1 MADTDFNVEAFLEKE
16 NLSVE
21 DLSKLKKAHLRAIV
35 EHANVTV
42 PTSATKAGLVQAISV
57 HLDLG
62 ERQAE
67 PAQTVQ
73 SSLELEKLRLEL
85 EFKERKE
92 RERKRKKEKEKKGKG
107 KEKKGRRRE
116 REEKER
122 EFKLKM
128 AEIENQKEVELK
140 KLEISATSSQNS
152 VPPSTSAR
160 PGFDLAKNIRLVP
173 KFDEQD
179 VETFFSTFEK
189 YAHRLEWPTEYWT
202 LMLQSVFVGKA
213 QKVCSELSIEQS
225 SDYEEVKALV
235 LTAYELV
242 PESYR
247 QKFRNWKRKQGQT
260 YVDYSK
266 EKELWFDRWYRS
278 LGEEK
283 SFGRLREVILLEEFK
298 NHIPSEIR
306 THLDE
311 QGTTELH
318 KAGMLADSYELTH
331 RKSGSGAQSS
341 RWTEGH
347 PGKAWSK
354 PSGDLGQ
361 RGSSTAVQGQSG
373 QSGNSRPV
381 RRDVECFYCHA
392 KGHVRSECEKLR
404 RGQEQSRGRKPV
416 ALVKSRN
423 VVFQSGNTDG
433 HGVVTQVESARLTDS
448 RCSPDV
454 VNTSDCT
461 GDHCDGPGCVV
472 DTSVDVV
479 GTDDR
484 SDVSCSVVSH
494 GGDSRVSAGDRSDG
508 DCHVESHGDSG
519 PVSDMYKGFVS
530 QGEVSDVMDG
540 CQKNPVTILRDTGA
554 SQSLMLSSVSPE
566 STDGEVG
573 AKALIQGIDGGYV
586 PVPLRRVVL
595 KSGLVSGVVTVG
607 VVPSLPIDGVDF
619 LLGNDLAGDKVSVT
633 PVLVDAPA
641 EQAETEALEDEF
653 PGIFPACV
661 VTRSQAR
668 GAKRDLDE
676 SEKTTDT
683 GVLLAETFFSD
694 LDPSTDTKS
703 VLSRAA
709 LIEEQKTD
717 PEVRRL
723 RQTAMS
729 EIEANDV
736 PEGFYIKDDVLM
748 RKWRNPRSPASD
760 DWSVVHQVV
769 LPLSFRPE
777 VLRLAHEAPMA
788 GHVGIRRTRSRIMAH
803 FWWPRLYKDTAQF
816 CRTCHACQVVGK
828 PQSVVKPVSFVP
840 IPVFEEP
847 CSKVLV
853 GPVSRTKPRKKRKK
867 KSRTKL
873 KNKRRRR
880 KRKGKK
886 FKIKG

>member
-73 SSLELEKLRLEL
+73 SSFELEKLRLEL
-85 EFKERKE
+85 EFKEREREREERERERERKKE
-92 RERKRKKEKEKKGKG
+92 REREREER
-107 KEKKGRRRE
+107 EREREREERERERE

-266 EKELWFDRWYRS
+266 EKELWFDRWYHS

-373 QSGNSRPV
+373 QSGNNRPV

-416 ALVKSRN
+416 ALVKSRILC
-423 VVFQSGNTDG
+423 FGQETQM
-433 HGVVTQVESARLTDS
+433 VTEL
-448 RCSPDV
+448 
-454 VNTSDCT
+454 
-461 GDHCDGPGCVV
+461 
-472 DTSVDVV
+472 
-479 GTDDR
+479 
-484 SDVSCSVVSH
+484 
-494 GGDSRVSAGDRSDG
+494 
-508 DCHVESHGDSG
+508 
-519 PVSDMYKGFVS
+519 
-530 QGEVSDVMDG
+530 
-540 CQKNPVTILRDTGA
+540 
-554 SQSLMLSSVSPE
+554 
-566 STDGEVG
+566 
-573 AKALIQGIDGGYV
+573 
-586 PVPLRRVVL
+586 
-595 KSGLVSGVVTVG
+595 
-607 VVPSLPIDGVDF
+607 
-619 LLGNDLAGDKVSVT
+619 
-633 PVLVDAPA
+633 
-641 EQAETEALEDEF
+641 
-653 PGIFPACV
+653 
-661 VTRSQAR
+661 
-668 GAKRDLDE
+668 
-676 SEKTTDT
+676 
-683 GVLLAETFFSD
+683 
-694 LDPSTDTKS
+694 
-703 VLSRAA
+703 
-709 LIEEQKTD
+709 
-717 PEVRRL
+717 
-723 RQTAMS
+723 
-729 EIEANDV
+729 
-736 PEGFYIKDDVLM
+736 
-748 RKWRNPRSPASD
+748 
-760 DWSVVHQVV
+760 
-769 LPLSFRPE
+769 
-777 VLRLAHEAPMA
+777 
-788 GHVGIRRTRSRIMAH
+788 
-803 FWWPRLYKDTAQF
+803 
-816 CRTCHACQVVGK
+816 
-828 PQSVVKPVSFVP
+828 
-840 IPVFEEP
+840 
-847 CSKVLV
+847 
-853 GPVSRTKPRKKRKK
+853 
-867 KSRTKL
+867 
-873 KNKRRRR
+873 
-880 KRKGKK
+880 
-886 FKIKG
+886 

>member
-1 MADTDFNVEAFLEKE
+1 
-16 NLSVE
+16 
-21 DLSKLKKAHLRAIV
+21 
-35 EHANVTV
+35 
-42 PTSATKAGLVQAISV
+42 
-57 HLDLG
+57 
-62 ERQAE
+62 
-67 PAQTVQ
+67 
-73 SSLELEKLRLEL
+73 
-85 EFKERKE
+85 
-92 RERKRKKEKEKKGKG
+92 
-107 KEKKGRRRE
+107 
-116 REEKER
+116 
-122 EFKLKM
+122 
-128 AEIENQKEVELK
+128 
-140 KLEISATSSQNS
+140 
-152 VPPSTSAR
+152 
-160 PGFDLAKNIRLVP
+160 
-173 KFDEQD
+173 
-179 VETFFSTFEK
+179 
-189 YAHRLEWPTEYWT
+189 
-202 LMLQSVFVGKA
+202 MLQSVFVGKA

-392 KGHVRSECEKLR
+392 KGHVKSECEKLR

-423 VVFQSGNTDG
+423 FVFQSGNTDG

-484 SDVSCSVVSH
+484 SDVSCSVASH

-554 SQSLMLSSVSPE
+554 SQSL
-566 STDGEVG
+566 
-573 AKALIQGIDGGYV
+573 IDC
-586 PVPLRRVVL
+586 RV
-595 KSGLVSGVVTVG
+595 
-607 VVPSLPIDGVDF
+607 F
-619 LLGNDLAGDKVSVT
+619 LLNQQTV
-633 PVLVDAPA
+633 
-641 EQAETEALEDEF
+641 
-653 PGIFPACV
+653 
-661 VTRSQAR
+661 R
-668 GAKRDLDE
+668 
-676 SEKTTDT
+676 
-683 GVLLAETFFSD
+683 
-694 LDPSTDTKS
+694 S
-703 VLSRAA
+703 VL
-709 LIEEQKTD
+709 
-717 PEVRRL
+717 
-723 RQTAMS
+723 
-729 EIEANDV
+729 
-736 PEGFYIKDDVLM
+736 
-748 RKWRNPRSPASD
+748 
-760 DWSVVHQVV
+760 
-769 LPLSFRPE
+769 RP
-777 VLRLAHEAPMA
+777 
-788 GHVGIRRTRSRIMAH
+788 
-803 FWWPRLYKDTAQF
+803 
-816 CRTCHACQVVGK
+816 
-828 PQSVVKPVSFVP
+828 
-840 IPVFEEP
+840 
-847 CSKVLV
+847 
-853 GPVSRTKPRKKRKK
+853 
-867 KSRTKL
+867 
-873 KNKRRRR
+873 
-880 KRKGKK
+880 
-886 FKIKG
+886 

>member
-42 PTSATKAGLVQAISV
+42 PTSATKAGLIQAISM

-67 PAQTVQ
+67 PAQ
-73 SSLELEKLRLEL
+73 SSFELEKLRLEL
-85 EFKERKE
+85 EFKERE
-92 RERKRKKEKEKKGKG
+92 RERERERE
-107 KEKKGRRRE
+107 ERERERE

-122 EFKLKM
+122 EFNFKLKM
-128 AEIENQKEVELK
+128 AEIEKEVELK
-140 KLEISATSSQNS
+140 KLEINATSSQNS

-318 KAGMLADSYELTH
+318 KAGMFADSYELTH

-341 RWTEGH
+341 RWMEGH
-347 PGKAWSK
+347 PGRAWSK
-354 PSGDLGQ
+354 PNGDLGQ

-423 VVFQSGNTDG
+423 VVFRSGNTDG
-433 HGVVTQVESARLTDS
+433 HGVVTRVESARLTDS
-448 RCSPDV
+448 RCSPV

-472 DTSVDVV
+472 DTSVDVA

-484 SDVSCSVVSH
+484 SDGSCSVVSH

-540 CQKNPVTILRDTGA
+540 
-554 SQSLMLSSVSPE
+554 
-566 STDGEVG
+566 
-573 AKALIQGIDGGYV
+573 
-586 PVPLRRVVL
+586 
-595 KSGLVSGVVTVG
+595 
-607 VVPSLPIDGVDF
+607 
-619 LLGNDLAGDKVSVT
+619 
-633 PVLVDAPA
+633 
-641 EQAETEALEDEF
+641 
-653 PGIFPACV
+653 
-661 VTRSQAR
+661 
-668 GAKRDLDE
+668 
-676 SEKTTDT
+676 
-683 GVLLAETFFSD
+683 
-694 LDPSTDTKS
+694 
-703 VLSRAA
+703 
-709 LIEEQKTD
+709 
-717 PEVRRL
+717 
-723 RQTAMS
+723 
-729 EIEANDV
+729 
-736 PEGFYIKDDVLM
+736 
-748 RKWRNPRSPASD
+748 
-760 DWSVVHQVV
+760 
-769 LPLSFRPE
+769 
-777 VLRLAHEAPMA
+777 
-788 GHVGIRRTRSRIMAH
+788 
-803 FWWPRLYKDTAQF
+803 
-816 CRTCHACQVVGK
+816 
-828 PQSVVKPVSFVP
+828 
-840 IPVFEEP
+840 
-847 CSKVLV
+847 
-853 GPVSRTKPRKKRKK
+853 
-867 KSRTKL
+867 
-873 KNKRRRR
+873 
-880 KRKGKK
+880 
-886 FKIKG
+886 

>member
-42 PTSATKAGLVQAISV
+42 PTSATKAGLIQAISV
-57 HLDLG
+57 HFDLG
-62 ERQAE
+62 ERQVQ
-67 PAQTVQ
+67 PAQ
-73 SSLELEKLRLEL
+73 SSFELEKLRLEL
-85 EFKERKE
+85 EFKREE
-92 RERKRKKEKEKKGKG
+92 RE
-107 KEKKGRRRE
+107 RE
-116 REEKER
+116 REEREKER
-122 EFKLKM
+122 EFNFKLKM

-140 KLEISATSSQNS
+140 KLEINATSSQNS

-331 RKSGSGAQSS
+331 RRSGSGAQSS

-404 RGQEQSRGRKPV
+404 RG
-416 ALVKSRN
+416 
-423 VVFQSGNTDG
+423 
-433 HGVVTQVESARLTDS
+433 
-448 RCSPDV
+448 
-454 VNTSDCT
+454 
-461 GDHCDGPGCVV
+461 PGAV
-472 DTSVDVV
+472 
-479 GTDDR
+479 
-484 SDVSCSVVSH
+484 
-494 GGDSRVSAGDRSDG
+494 
-508 DCHVESHGDSG
+508 
-519 PVSDMYKGFVS
+519 
-530 QGEVSDVMDG
+530 
-540 CQKNPVTILRDTGA
+540 
-554 SQSLMLSSVSPE
+554 
-566 STDGEVG
+566 
-573 AKALIQGIDGGYV
+573 
-586 PVPLRRVVL
+586 
-595 KSGLVSGVVTVG
+595 
-607 VVPSLPIDGVDF
+607 
-619 LLGNDLAGDKVSVT
+619 
-633 PVLVDAPA
+633 
-641 EQAETEALEDEF
+641 
-653 PGIFPACV
+653 
-661 VTRSQAR
+661 
-668 GAKRDLDE
+668 
-676 SEKTTDT
+676 
-683 GVLLAETFFSD
+683 
-694 LDPSTDTKS
+694 
-703 VLSRAA
+703 
-709 LIEEQKTD
+709 
-717 PEVRRL
+717 
-723 RQTAMS
+723 
-729 EIEANDV
+729 
-736 PEGFYIKDDVLM
+736 
-748 RKWRNPRSPASD
+748 
-760 DWSVVHQVV
+760 
-769 LPLSFRPE
+769 
-777 VLRLAHEAPMA
+777 
-788 GHVGIRRTRSRIMAH
+788 
-803 FWWPRLYKDTAQF
+803 
-816 CRTCHACQVVGK
+816 
-828 PQSVVKPVSFVP
+828 
-840 IPVFEEP
+840 
-847 CSKVLV
+847 
-853 GPVSRTKPRKKRKK
+853 
-867 KSRTKL
+867 
-873 KNKRRRR
+873 
-880 KRKGKK
+880 
-886 FKIKG
+886 